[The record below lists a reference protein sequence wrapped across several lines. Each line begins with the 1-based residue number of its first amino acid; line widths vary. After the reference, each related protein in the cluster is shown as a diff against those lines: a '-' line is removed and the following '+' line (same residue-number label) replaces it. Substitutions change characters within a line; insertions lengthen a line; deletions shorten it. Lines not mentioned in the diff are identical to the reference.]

1 MTPNTISLAVTA
13 ALGACWGSFLNGA
26 YHSTLAEMPLV
37 TPPSHGPNCKTSV
50 KPWFNVPVLGWLL
63 RQGRRASS
71 QEPARFKKP
80 TAQFLTASFFV
91 GCYCLTHDALSAC
104 LLGAVFTLY
113 ALGAACDHQ
122 TFFLPGI
129 TLQGALVAAIALAVL
144 RPEATDPVATNANV
158 RTAILNH
165 FAGGAALL
173 IVIMLVKKI
182 GEHFLRAACEG
193 RTQFEISSKGVAIS
207 DECGCEFIPWDD
219 FRFTKIIPRKDIL
232 CIRDGKAENL
242 EPGEIEIRDGSVR
255 CRGHGLDLGLDLGEE
270 KITIQTTEFV
280 AYRNAMGLGD
290 VLLAP
295 SLGIL
300 LGFNIGLFEMFLLAS
315 MTGTA
320 HGLYL
325 KRNDRRLPFGPHLM
339 GATAYVILSRYHLV
353 PSLAKAFGF
362 PV

>member
-1 MTPNTISLAVTA
+1 
-13 ALGACWGSFLNGA
+13 LGR
-26 YHSTLAEMPLV
+26 
-37 TPPSHGPNCKTSV
+37 
-50 KPWFNVPVLGWLL
+50 LL
-63 RQGRRASS
+63 RPGQRATS
-71 QEPARFKKP
+71 QKPASFRKP
-80 TAQFLTASFFV
+80 VVEFLAASFFV
-91 GCYCLTHDALSAC
+91 GCHCLTHDALSAC

-144 RPEATDPVATNANV
+144 RPEATNPVATNANV
-158 RTAILNH
+158 GTTALNH

-173 IVIMLVKKI
+173 IVILLVKTL

-193 RTQFEISSKGVAIS
+193 WTQFEISSKGVAIS
-207 DECGCEFIPWDD
+207 DGCGYEFIPWKD
-219 FRFTKIIPRKDIL
+219 FRFSKIIPRKDVL
-232 CIRDGKAENL
+232 CIRKGKAENL
-242 EPGEIEIRDGSVR
+242 GPGEMEIRDGSVR
-255 CRGHGLDLGLDLGEE
+255 CRGHGLDLGEE

-280 AYRNAMGLGD
+280 AYRNAMGIGD

-300 LGFNIGLFEMFLLAS
+300 LGFNIGLFEMALLAS

-339 GATAYVILSRYHLV
+339 GATAYVILSRYHLL
-353 PSLAKAFGF
+353 PSLAKLFGF

>member
-1 MTPNTISLAVTA
+1 MTANTISLGVTA
-13 ALGACWGSFLNGA
+13 ALGACWGAFLDVA
-26 YHSTLAEMPLV
+26 YHSTLAGMSLV
-37 TPPSHGPNCKTSV
+37 TPPSHGHNCKTSV
-50 KPWFNVPVLGWLL
+50 KPWFNVPVLGWLV

-71 QEPARFKKP
+71 PKPASFKKP
-80 TAQFLTASFFV
+80 AVEFLTASFFV

-129 TLQGALVAAIALAVL
+129 TLQGASMAAIALAIL
-144 RPEATDPVATNANV
+144 RPEAANPAAINACVAAV
-158 RTAILNH
+158 ILNH
-165 FAGGAALL
+165 FTGGAALL
-173 IVIMLVKKI
+173 MVIVLVKKL

-193 RTQFEISSKGVAIS
+193 WTQFEITSKGVGIS
-207 DECGCEFIPWDD
+207 DGCGCEFIPWEE
-219 FRFTKIIPRKDIL
+219 FRFTKIIPRKKVL
-232 CIRDGKAENL
+232 CIRNGRTENL

-255 CRGHGLDLGLDLGEE
+255 CRGQDLDLGEE
-270 KITIQTTEFV
+270 EITVQTTEFV

-353 PSLAKAFGF
+353 PSLAKLFGF

>member
-1 MTPNTISLAVTA
+1 MTANTISLAVTA
-13 ALGACWGSFLNGA
+13 ALGVCWGSFLNSA
-26 YHSTLAEMPLV
+26 YHCTLGGMSLV
-37 TPPSHGPNCKTSV
+37 TPPSHGPSCKTGV
-50 KPWFNVPVLGWLL
+50 KPWCNVPVLGWLL
-63 RQGRRASS
+63 RPGQRATS
-71 QEPARFKKP
+71 QKPASFRKP
-80 TAQFLTASFFV
+80 AVEFLAASFFV

-129 TLQGALVAAIALAVL
+129 TLQGALAAAIALAVL
-144 RPEATDPVATNANV
+144 RPEATDPAATNANV
-158 RTAILNH
+158 GTTILNH

-173 IVIMLVKKI
+173 IVILLVKTL
-182 GEHFLRAACEG
+182 GEHFLRAASEG
-193 RTQFEISSKGVAIS
+193 WTQFEISSKEVTIS
-207 DECGCEFIPWDD
+207 DGCGCEFIPWED
-219 FRFTKIIPRKDIL
+219 FRFTKIIPRKEIL
-232 CIRDGKAENL
+232 CIRSGRAENL

-255 CRGHGLDLGLDLGEE
+255 CRGHDVDLGEE
-270 KITIQTTEFV
+270 AITIQTTEFV

-315 MTGTA
+315 TTGTA

-339 GATAYVILSRYHLV
+339 GATAYVILSRYHLL

>member
-1 MTPNTISLAVTA
+1 MTANTISLAVTT
-13 ALGACWGSFLNGA
+13 ALGACWGSFLNSA
-26 YHSTLAEMPLV
+26 YHSTLAGMSPITPLS
-37 TPPSHGPNCKTSV
+37 PGPNCKTSV
-50 KPWFNVPVLGWLL
+50 KPWCNVPVLGWLL
-63 RQGRRASS
+63 RQGQRATS
-71 QEPARFKKP
+71 QKPASFRKP
-80 TAQFLTASFFV
+80 VVEFLAASFFV

-113 ALGAACDHQ
+113 ALGAACDHR

-144 RPEATDPVATNANV
+144 RPEATDPAATNANV
-158 RTAILNH
+158 GTAILNH

-173 IVIMLVKKI
+173 IVILLVKKI
-182 GEHFLRAACEG
+182 GEHFLRAACKG
-193 RTQFEISSKGVAIS
+193 WTQFEISSKGVTIS
-207 DECGCEFIPWDD
+207 EGCGCEFIPWED
-219 FRFTKIIPRKDIL
+219 FRFTKIIPRKGIL
-232 CIRDGKAENL
+232 CIGNGKTEHL

-255 CRGHGLDLGLDLGEE
+255 CRGHDVDLGQES
-270 KITIQTTEFV
+270 ITIQTTEFV

-315 MTGTA
+315 TTGTA

-353 PSLAKAFGF
+353 PSLAKLFGF

>member
-1 MTPNTISLAVTA
+1 MTANTISLGVTV
-13 ALGACWGSFLNGA
+13 ALGACWGAFLNVT
-26 YHSTLAEMPLV
+26 YHSTLAGMSLV

-50 KPWFNVPVLGWLL
+50 KPWFNLPVLGWLL
-63 RQGRRASS
+63 RQGQCASS
-71 QEPARFKKP
+71 QRLASFKTPAVE
-80 TAQFLTASFFV
+80 FLTASFFV

-122 TFFLPGI
+122 TFFLPRI

-144 RPEATDPVATNANV
+144 RPEATDPAATNANV
-158 RTAILNH
+158 GIAILNH
-165 FAGGAALL
+165 FTGGAALL
-173 IVIMLVKKI
+173 MVIVLVKKL
-182 GEHFLRAACEG
+182 GEHCLRTGCEG
-193 RTQFEISSKGVAIS
+193 WTQFEISSKGVAIS
-207 DECGCEFIPWDD
+207 DGCGCEFTPWEE

-232 CIRDGKAENL
+232 CIHNGRAENL
-242 EPGEIEIRDGSVR
+242 EPGEVEIRDASVR
-255 CRGHGLDLGLDLGEE
+255 CRGHDLELGEQA
-270 KITIQTTEFV
+270 ITIQTTEFV

-290 VLLAP
+290 VLLTP

-353 PSLAKAFGF
+353 PSLAKLFGF

>member
-1 MTPNTISLAVTA
+1 MTANTISLAVIA
-13 ALGACWGSFLNGA
+13 ALGACWGAFLHSA
-26 YHSTLAEMPLV
+26 YHSTLAGMSHLR
-37 TPPSHGPNCKTSV
+37 PPSHGPNCKTSV
-50 KPWFNVPVLGWLL
+50 EPWFNIPVLEWLL
-63 RQGRRASS
+63 RQGRCTSS
-71 QEPARFKKP
+71 KKP
-80 TAQFLTASFFV
+80 AVQFLTASFFV
-91 GCYCLTHDALSAC
+91 GCYCFTHDAISAC

-129 TLQGALVAAIALAVL
+129 TLQGALAAAAALAVL

-173 IVIMLVKKI
+173 IVIMLVKKL

-193 RTQFEISSKGVAIS
+193 RTQFEINSKGMRILEQS
-207 DECGCEFIPWDD
+207 GCEFVPWED
-219 FRFTKIIPRKDIL
+219 FRFTKIVPRKDIV
-232 CIRDGKAENL
+232 CIHNGKAKNL
-242 EPGEIEIRDGSVR
+242 ERGEIEIRDGSVR
-255 CRGHGLDLGLDLGEE
+255 CRGRALNLGEKE
-270 KITIQTTEFV
+270 ITIQTTEFV

-339 GATAYVILSRYHLV
+339 GATAFVILSRYHLA
-353 PSLAKAFGF
+353 PSLAKVFGF

>member
-1 MTPNTISLAVTA
+1 MTANTISLAVTA
-13 ALGACWGSFLNGA
+13 ALGACWGSFLNSA
-26 YHSTLAEMPLV
+26 YCSTLAGMSPV

-50 KPWFNVPVLGWLL
+50 SPWFNVPVLGWLL
-63 RQGRRASS
+63 RQGRCSS
-71 QEPARFKKP
+71 CQEPISFKRP
-80 TAQFLTASFFV
+80 AVEVLTASFFV
-91 GCYCLTHDALSAC
+91 GCCFLTHDALSAC
-104 LLGAVFTLY
+104 LLGAVFTLC

-129 TLQGALVAAIALAVL
+129 TLQGVFVAAIALAVL
-144 RPEATDPVATNANV
+144 RPEATNPAATNANV
-158 RTAILNH
+158 GTAILNH
-165 FAGGAALL
+165 FAGGVALL
-173 IVIMLVKKI
+173 IVIVLVKKL

-193 RTQFEISSKGVAIS
+193 WTQFEITSKGVGIS
-207 DECGCEFIPWDD
+207 DGCGCEFIPWEE
-219 FRFTKIIPRKDIL
+219 FRFTKIIPRKKVL
-232 CIRDGKAENL
+232 CIRNGRTENL

-255 CRGHGLDLGLDLGEE
+255 CRGQDLDLGVEE
-270 KITIQTTEFV
+270 ITVQTTEFV

-339 GATAYVILSRYHLV
+339 GATAYVILSRYHLM
-353 PSLAKAFGF
+353 PSLAKVFGF

>member
-1 MTPNTISLAVTA
+1 MSP
-13 ALGACWGSFLNGA
+13 
-26 YHSTLAEMPLV
+26 V
-37 TPPSHGPNCKTSV
+37 TPPSPGPNCKTSV
-50 KPWFNVPVLGWLL
+50 KTWCNVPVLGWLL
-63 RQGRRASS
+63 RRGRIASS
-71 QEPARFKKP
+71 PKPASFRKP
-80 TAQFLTASFFV
+80 VVEFLAASFFA
-91 GCYCLTHDALSAC
+91 GCYSLTHDGLSAC

-129 TLQGALVAAIALAVL
+129 TLQGALMAAIALAVL
-144 RPEATDPVATNANV
+144 RPEATDPAATNANV
-158 RTAILNH
+158 GTAVLNH

-173 IVIMLVKKI
+173 IVILLVKTI

-193 RTQFEISSKGVAIS
+193 WTQFEISLKGVTIS
-207 DECGCEFIPWDD
+207 DGCGCEFIPWED

-232 CIRDGKAENL
+232 CIHNGRVENL
-242 EPGEIEIRDGSVR
+242 GPGEIEIRDGSVR
-255 CRGHGLDLGLDLGEE
+255 CRGHDLDLGEG

-339 GATAYVILSRYHLV
+339 GATAYVILSRYHLI
-353 PSLAKAFGF
+353 PSLAKLFGF
-362 PV
+362 AF

>member
-1 MTPNTISLAVTA
+1 MTANTISLAVTA
-13 ALGACWGSFLNGA
+13 ALGACWGSFLNSA
-26 YHSTLAEMPLV
+26 YYSTLAGMSPV

-50 KPWFNVPVLGWLL
+50 KPWFNAPVLGWLL
-63 RQGRRASS
+63 RQGQRATS
-71 QEPARFKKP
+71 QKPASFRKP
-80 TAQFLTASFFV
+80 GVEFLAASFFV

-104 LLGAVFTLY
+104 LLGVVFTLY

-144 RPEATDPVATNANV
+144 RPEATDPPATNANV
-158 RTAILNH
+158 GTAILNH

-173 IVIMLVKKI
+173 IVIVLVKKL

-193 RTQFEISSKGVAIS
+193 WTQFEINSKGIGIS
-207 DECGCEFIPWDD
+207 DECGCEFIPWED

-232 CIRDGKAENL
+232 CIRRGKAEHL
-242 EPGEIEIRDGSVR
+242 ELGEIEIRDGGVR
-255 CRGHGLDLGLDLGEE
+255 CRGHDVDLGEQE
-270 KITIQTTEFV
+270 VTIQTTEFV

-300 LGFNIGLFEMFLLAS
+300 LGFNIGLFEMALLAS
-315 MTGTA
+315 TTGTA

-339 GATAYVILSRYHLV
+339 GATAYVILSRYHLA
-353 PSLAKAFGF
+353 PSLAKLFGF

>member
-1 MTPNTISLAVTA
+1 MTANTIPLAATA
-13 ALGACWGSFLNGA
+13 ALGACWGSFLHSA
-26 YHSTLAEMPLV
+26 YHSTLAGMSLV
-37 TPPSHGPNCKTSV
+37 TPPSHGPNCKTNA
-50 KPWFNVPVLGWLL
+50 KPWFNVPVLKWLL
-63 RQGRRASS
+63 RPGQRATS
-71 QEPARFKKP
+71 QKPASFRKP
-80 TAQFLTASFFV
+80 VVEFLAASFFV

-122 TFFLPGI
+122 TLFLPGI

-144 RPEATDPVATNANV
+144 RTEATDPAATNANV
-158 RTAILNH
+158 GTAILNH

-173 IVIMLVKKI
+173 IVIVLVKNL
-182 GEHFLRAACEG
+182 GEYFLRAACAG
-193 RTQFEISSKGVAIS
+193 WTQFEISSKGVTIS
-207 DECGCEFIPWDD
+207 DGCGCEFIPWED

-232 CIRDGKAENL
+232 CIRNGKPEHL
-242 EPGEIEIRDGSVR
+242 EPGEIEVRDGSVR
-255 CRGHGLDLGLDLGEE
+255 CRGHDLDLGEE
-270 KITIQTTEFV
+270 AITIQTTEFV
-280 AYRNAMGLGD
+280 AYRNVMGLGD

-300 LGFNIGLFEMFLLAS
+300 LGLNIGLFEMFLLAS

-325 KRNDRRLPFGPHLM
+325 KRKDRRLPFGPHLM
-339 GATAYVILSRYHLV
+339 GATAYVILSRYHLA
-353 PSLAKAFGF
+353 PSLAKVFGF

>member
-1 MTPNTISLAVTA
+1 MTANTVSVAVTA
-13 ALGACWGSFLNGA
+13 ALGACWGSFLNSA
-26 YHSTLAEMPLV
+26 YHSTLAGMPLV
-37 TPPSHGPNCKTSV
+37 APPSRGPTCKTGV

-63 RQGRRASS
+63 RQAGRASS
-71 QEPARFKKP
+71 QKPASFTKP
-80 TAQFLTASFFV
+80 AVEFLTASFFV
-91 GCYCLTHDALSAC
+91 GCSCLTHDALSAC

-122 TFFLPGI
+122 TFFLPEI
-129 TLQGALVAAIALAVL
+129 TLQGGLVAAIALAVL
-144 RPEATDPVATNANV
+144 RPEATDPAANNANV
-158 RTAILNH
+158 GTAILNH
-165 FAGGAALL
+165 FAGGAVLL
-173 IVIMLVKKI
+173 IVIVLIKKL

-193 RTQFEISSKGVAIS
+193 WTQFEINSKGIGIS
-207 DECGCEFIPWDD
+207 DECGCEFISWED

-232 CIRDGKAENL
+232 CIRNGKAEHL
-242 EPGEIEIRDGSVR
+242 ETGEIEVRDGSVR
-255 CRGHGLDLGLDLGEE
+255 CRGHDLDLGEE
-270 KITIQTTEFV
+270 DITVRTTEFV

-315 MTGTA
+315 TTGTA

-339 GATAYVILSRYHLV
+339 GATAYVILSRYHLA
-353 PSLAKAFGF
+353 PSLAELFGF

>member
-1 MTPNTISLAVTA
+1 VTANTISLAVTA
-13 ALGACWGSFLNGA
+13 ALGTCWGSFLNSA
-26 YHSTLAEMPLV
+26 YHSTLAGMSPV
-37 TPPSHGPNCKTSV
+37 TPLSHGTNCKTSG
-50 KPWFNVPVLGWLL
+50 KPGCNVPVLGWLL
-63 RQGRRASS
+63 RQGQRATS
-71 QEPARFKKP
+71 QKPASFRKSVVEVL
-80 TAQFLTASFFV
+80 AASFFV

-113 ALGAACDHQ
+113 ALGAACDHR

-158 RTAILNH
+158 RTAILSH

-173 IVIMLVKKI
+173 IVIVLVKKL
-182 GEHFLRAACEG
+182 GEHFLRAACAG
-193 RTQFEISSKGVAIS
+193 WTQFEISSKGATIS
-207 DECGCEFIPWDD
+207 DGCGCEFIPWED

-232 CIRDGKAENL
+232 CIHNGRVEKL
-242 EPGEIEIRDGSVR
+242 EPGELEIRDGSVR
-255 CRGHGLDLGLDLGEE
+255 CRGHDVDLGEE

-290 VLLAP
+290 VFLAP

-315 MTGTA
+315 MTGTV

>member
-1 MTPNTISLAVTA
+1 MTANTISLAVTA
-13 ALGACWGSFLNGA
+13 ALGACWGAFLNSA
-26 YHSTLAEMPLV
+26 YRSTLAGMSPV
-37 TPPSHGPNCKTSV
+37 TPPSRGPNCKTSV
-50 KPWFNVPVLGWLL
+50 KPWCNVPVLGWLL
-63 RQGRRASS
+63 RPGQRATS
-71 QEPARFKKP
+71 QKP
-80 TAQFLTASFFV
+80 SGFRKLVVEFLAASFFV
-91 GCYCLTHDALSAC
+91 GCYCLTQDALSAC

-113 ALGAACDHQ
+113 ALGAKCDHQ
-122 TFFLPGI
+122 TFSLPGI
-129 TLQGALVAAIALAVL
+129 TLQGALVGAIALAVL
-144 RPEATDPVATNANV
+144 RPEATDPAATNANV

-165 FAGGAALL
+165 FAGGAALF
-173 IVIMLVKKI
+173 IVILLVKKL

-193 RTQFEISSKGVAIS
+193 WTQFEISSKGVTIS
-207 DECGCEFIPWDD
+207 DGCGCEFIPWED

-232 CIRDGKAENL
+232 CIRNGRAQHL

-255 CRGHGLDLGLDLGEE
+255 CRGHNVDLGEE
-270 KITIQTTEFV
+270 AIKIQTTEFV

-339 GATAYVILSRYHLV
+339 GATAFVILSRYHLA
-353 PSLAKAFGF
+353 PSLARVFGF

>member
-1 MTPNTISLAVTA
+1 MIANTISLTVTA
-13 ALGACWGSFLNGA
+13 ALGACWGSFLNSA
-26 YHSTLAEMPLV
+26 YHSTLAGMSPV
-37 TPPSHGPNCKTSV
+37 TSPPRGPNCKTSV
-50 KPWFNVPVLGWLL
+50 KPWFNASVLGWLL
-63 RQGRRASS
+63 RPGQRATS
-71 QEPARFKKP
+71 QKPASFRKP
-80 TAQFLTASFFV
+80 VVEFLAASFFV

-104 LLGAVFTLY
+104 LLGALFTLY

-144 RPEATDPVATNANV
+144 RTEATDPAATNANV
-158 RTAILNH
+158 GTAVLNH

-173 IVIMLVKKI
+173 IVILLVKNL
-182 GEHFLRAACEG
+182 GEYFLRAACAG
-193 RTQFEISSKGVAIS
+193 WTQFEISSKGVTIS
-207 DECGCEFIPWDD
+207 DGCGCEFIPWED

-232 CIRDGKAENL
+232 CIRNGKPEHL
-242 EPGEIEIRDGSVR
+242 EPGEIEVRDGSVR
-255 CRGHGLDLGLDLGEE
+255 CRGHDVDLGEQE
-270 KITIQTTEFV
+270 ITIQTMEFV
-280 AYRNAMGLGD
+280 ACRNAMGLGD

-300 LGFNIGLFEMFLLAS
+300 LGFNIGLFEMALLAS

-353 PSLAKAFGF
+353 PSLAKVFGF

>member
-1 MTPNTISLAVTA
+1 MTTNTISLAVTA
-13 ALGACWGSFLNGA
+13 ALGACWGSFLNSA
-26 YHSTLAEMPLV
+26 YNSTLAGMSPV
-37 TPPSHGPNCKTSV
+37 RPPSHAPNCKTSV
-50 KPWFNVPVLGWLL
+50 KPGCNVPVLGRLL
-63 RQGRRASS
+63 RPGQRATS
-71 QEPARFKKP
+71 QKPASFRKP
-80 TAQFLTASFFV
+80 AVEFLAASFFV
-91 GCYCLTHDALSAC
+91 GWHCLTHDALSAC

-113 ALGAACDHQ
+113 ALGAACDHE

-144 RPEATDPVATNANV
+144 RPEATDPAATNANV
-158 RTAILNH
+158 GTAILNH

-173 IVIMLVKKI
+173 IVIVLVKKL

-193 RTQFEISSKGVAIS
+193 WTQFEISSKGVTIS
-207 DECGCEFIPWDD
+207 DGCGCEFISWED

-232 CIRDGKAENL
+232 CIRNGKAENL
-242 EPGEIEIRDGSVR
+242 EPREIEIRDGSVR
-255 CRGHGLDLGLDLGEE
+255 CRGQDVDLGEQE
-270 KITIQTTEFV
+270 VTIRTTEFV

-300 LGFNIGLFEMFLLAS
+300 LGFNIGLFEMALLAS

-339 GATAYVILSRYHLV
+339 GATAYVILSRYHLL
-353 PSLAKAFGF
+353 PSLAKLFGWAI
-362 PV
+362 

>member
-1 MTPNTISLAVTA
+1 MTANTISFAVTA
-13 ALGACWGSFLNGA
+13 ALGACWGSFLNSA
-26 YHSTLAEMPLV
+26 YHSTLAGMPLV

-63 RQGRRASS
+63 RQGRCVSS
-71 QEPARFKKP
+71 QKAASFKKP
-80 TAQFLTASFFV
+80 AVEFLTASFFV

-129 TLQGALVAAIALAVL
+129 TLQGASMAAIALAIL
-144 RPEATDPVATNANV
+144 RPEAANPAATNACV
-158 RTAILNH
+158 AAVILNH
-165 FAGGAALL
+165 FTGGAALL
-173 IVIMLVKKI
+173 MVIVLVKKL

-193 RTQFEISSKGVAIS
+193 WTQFEITSKGVGIS
-207 DECGCEFIPWDD
+207 DGCGCEFIPWEE
-219 FRFTKIIPRKDIL
+219 FRFTKIIPRKKVL
-232 CIRDGKAENL
+232 CIRNGRTENL

-255 CRGHGLDLGLDLGEE
+255 CRGQDLDLGEQA
-270 KITIQTTEFV
+270 ITIQTTEFV

-290 VLLAP
+290 VLLTP

-325 KRNDRRLPFGPHLM
+325 KRNDQRLPFGPHLM
-339 GATAYVILSRYHLV
+339 GATAYVILSRYHLM
-353 PSLAKAFGF
+353 PSLAKVFGF

>member
-1 MTPNTISLAVTA
+1 VTANTISLAVTA
-13 ALGACWGSFLNGA
+13 ALGACWGSFLNSA
-26 YHSTLAEMPLV
+26 YHSTLAGISPV
-37 TPPSHGPNCKTSV
+37 RPPSHGPNCKTSV
-50 KPWFNVPVLGWLL
+50 KPWCNVPVLGWLL
-63 RQGRRASS
+63 RQGRSASS
-71 QEPARFKKP
+71 HKPASFRKP
-80 TAQFLTASFFV
+80 VVEFLAASFFV
-91 GCYCLTHDALSAC
+91 GCHCLTHDALSAC
-104 LLGAVFTLY
+104 LLGAVFSLY
-113 ALGAACDHQ
+113 ALGAACDHR
-122 TFFLPGI
+122 TFFLPEI
-129 TLQGALVAAIALAVL
+129 TLHGALVAAIALAVL
-144 RPEATDPVATNANV
+144 RPEATDPAATNANV
-158 RTAILNH
+158 GTAILND

-173 IVIMLVKKI
+173 IVILLVKTL

-193 RTQFEISSKGVAIS
+193 RTQFELNSKGVAIS
-207 DECGCEFIPWDD
+207 DECGCEFIPWED

-232 CIRDGKAENL
+232 CIRNGRAENL
-242 EPGEIEIRDGSVR
+242 EPGKIEIRDGSVR
-255 CRGHGLDLGLDLGEE
+255 CRGHDVDLGEE
-270 KITIQTTEFV
+270 AITIQTTEFV

-353 PSLAKAFGF
+353 PSLAKLFGF

>member
-1 MTPNTISLAVTA
+1 MTANTISLAVTA
-13 ALGACWGSFLNGA
+13 ALGACWGSFLNSA
-26 YHSTLAEMPLV
+26 YHSTLAGMSPV
-37 TPPSHGPNCKTSV
+37 TPPSPGPNCKTSV
-50 KPWFNVPVLGWLL
+50 KPWCNVPVLGWLL
-63 RQGRRASS
+63 RRGRIASS
-71 QEPARFKKP
+71 PKPASFRKP
-80 TAQFLTASFFV
+80 VVEFLAASFFA
-91 GCYCLTHDALSAC
+91 GCYSLTHDGLSAC

-129 TLQGALVAAIALAVL
+129 TLQGALMAAIALAVL
-144 RPEATDPVATNANV
+144 RPEATDPAATNANV
-158 RTAILNH
+158 GTAVLNH

-173 IVIMLVKKI
+173 IVILLVKTI

-193 RTQFEISSKGVAIS
+193 WTQFEISLKGVTIS
-207 DECGCEFIPWDD
+207 DGCGCEFIPWED

-232 CIRDGKAENL
+232 CIHNGRVENL
-242 EPGEIEIRDGSVR
+242 GPGEIEIRDGSVR
-255 CRGHGLDLGLDLGEE
+255 CRGHAFDLGEE
-270 KITIQTTEFV
+270 TITIQTTEFV

-353 PSLAKAFGF
+353 PSLAKVFGF
-362 PV
+362 AV

>member
-1 MTPNTISLAVTA
+1 MTANTISFAVTA
-13 ALGACWGSFLNGA
+13 ALGACWGAFLDVA
-26 YHSTLAEMPLV
+26 YHSTLAGMSLV
-37 TPPSHGPNCKTSV
+37 TPPSHGPNCKTGV
-50 KPWFNVPVLGWLL
+50 KPWFNLPVFGWLL
-63 RQGRRASS
+63 RQGQCASS
-71 QEPARFKKP
+71 QRLASFKTPAVE
-80 TAQFLTASFFV
+80 FLTASFFV
-91 GCYCLTHDALSAC
+91 GCYCITHDALSAC

-122 TFFLPGI
+122 TFFLPRI

-144 RPEATDPVATNANV
+144 RPEGTDPTGSNANIAAAV
-158 RTAILNH
+158 LNH
-165 FAGGAALL
+165 FAGGAVLL
-173 IVIMLVKKI
+173 VVMVLVKKL
-182 GEHFLRAACEG
+182 GEHCLRTGCEG
-193 RTQFEISSKGVAIS
+193 WTQFAISSKGVTIS
-207 DECGCEFIPWDD
+207 DGCGSEFTPWED

-232 CIRDGKAENL
+232 CIRNGRAENL

-255 CRGHGLDLGLDLGEE
+255 CRGQDLDLGEE
-270 KITIQTTEFV
+270 EITVQTTEFV

-353 PSLAKAFGF
+353 PSLAKLFGF

>member
-1 MTPNTISLAVTA
+1 VTANTISLAVTA
-13 ALGACWGSFLNGA
+13 ALGACWGSFLNSA
-26 YHSTLAEMPLV
+26 YHSTLAGMSPV
-37 TPPSHGPNCKTSV
+37 RPPPHGPNCKTSAT
-50 KPWFNVPVLGWLL
+50 PWCNVPVLGWLL
-63 RQGRRASS
+63 RQGRSAAS
-71 QEPARFKKP
+71 QKPAGFNQP
-80 TAQFLTASFFV
+80 AVAFLAASLFV
-91 GCYCLTHDALSAC
+91 GCHCLTHDALSAC
-104 LLGAVFTLY
+104 LLGTVFTLY

-122 TFFLPGI
+122 SLFLPGI
-129 TLQGALVAAIALAVL
+129 TLQGALLAAIALAVL
-144 RPEATDPVATNANV
+144 RPEATDPAAANGNVAA
-158 RTAILNH
+158 AILNH
-165 FAGGAALL
+165 FEGGATLL
-173 IVIMLVKKI
+173 IVMVLVKRL

-193 RTQFEISSKGVAIS
+193 WTQFEISSKGVTIS
-207 DECGCEFIPWDD
+207 DECGCEFIPWED

-232 CIRDGKAENL
+232 CIRNGKAENL

-255 CRGHGLDLGLDLGEE
+255 CRGYDVDLGEQE
-270 KITIQTTEFV
+270 VTIQTTEFV

-325 KRNDRRLPFGPHLM
+325 KRNDRRLPFGPHLT

-353 PSLAKAFGF
+353 PSLAKVFGF

>member
-1 MTPNTISLAVTA
+1 MTANIISLAVTA
-13 ALGACWGSFLNGA
+13 ALGACWGAFLNSA
-26 YHSTLAEMPLV
+26 YHSTLAGMSPV
-37 TPPSHGPNCKTSV
+37 TPPSRGPNCKTSV
-50 KPWFNVPVLGWLL
+50 NPWFNIPVFGWLL
-63 RQGRRASS
+63 RQGQRATS
-71 QEPARFKKP
+71 QKPASFKKP
-80 TAQFLTASFFV
+80 VVEFLTASFFV

-129 TLQGALVAAIALAVL
+129 TLQGALVAAFALAVL
-144 RPEATDPVATNANV
+144 WPEATDPAATNANV
-158 RTAILNH
+158 RTTILNH

-173 IVIMLVKKI
+173 IVIVLVKNL
-182 GEHFLRAACEG
+182 GEYFLRAACAG
-193 RTQFEISSKGVAIS
+193 WTQFEISSKGVTIS
-207 DECGCEFIPWDD
+207 DGCGCEFIPWED

-232 CIRDGKAENL
+232 CIRNGKPEHL
-242 EPGEIEIRDGSVR
+242 EPGEIEVRDGSVR
-255 CRGHGLDLGLDLGEE
+255 CRGHDLDLGEE
-270 KITIQTTEFV
+270 AITIQTTEFV
-280 AYRNAMGLGD
+280 AYRNVMGLGD

-300 LGFNIGLFEMFLLAS
+300 LGLNIGLFEMFLLAS

-325 KRNDRRLPFGPHLM
+325 KRKDRRLPFGPHLM
-339 GATAYVILSRYHLV
+339 GATAYVILSRYHLA
-353 PSLAKAFGF
+353 PSLAKVFGF